1 MSKINYAFAKDG
13 SDIEKVQDKAI
24 RAANN
29 ARVQI
34 QIALVATIAH
44 LAQFRDVRIARRLV
58 DGLHETVRGK
68 ALVDYLVRFGHLTV
82 GKIKVTDDKG
92 KETEVDSFT
101 GFAVK
106 DAKEYAALVAS
117 TFNGPEGAKEVYWW
131 TLKVPNP
138 YKGFS
143 LEQALQSVLAMNK
156 KAQEKVEKGEAQADQ
171 INMEVNDKTIRA
183 VLALANF
190 DAIVADEA
198 QAA

>member
-34 QIALVATIAH
+34 QVALVATVAH
-44 LAQFRDVRIARRLV
+44 LAQFHDIRIARRLV

-68 ALVDYLVRFGHLTV
+68 ALVDYLCRFGHLTV
-82 GKIKVTDDKG
+82 GKVKMVDANG
-92 KETEVDSFT
+92 KEQEVDTFN
-101 GFAVK
+101 GLACK
-106 DAKEYAALVAS
+106 AEDHAALVAS
-117 TFNGPEGAKEVYWW
+117 TFNGEDGAKATMWW
-131 TLKVPNP
+131 TLKVQNP

-156 KAQEKVEKGEAQADQ
+156 KAREKVEKGEATADQ
-171 INMEVNDKTIRA
+171 INTEVNDKTIRA

-190 DAIVADEA
+190 DAIIGDEA
-198 QAA
+198 KAA